1 MLGGATAGMQAVQ
14 CSGQA
19 GIYNLHRFRVEV
31 FNTLNL
37 YKTQYISTKT
47 ESGHPRPMRGAT
59 SLHIPCVSAPV
70 SPAGGDT
77 GQGWENVST
86 QLRSH
91 DTRPTFT
98 RE

>member
-1 MLGGATAGMQAVQ
+1 MLGGATAGMQAVK
-14 CSGQA
+14 CRD
-19 GIYNLHRFRVEV
+19 LHRYRVEA
-31 FNTLNL
+31 LNL
-37 YKTQYISTKT
+37 YKTQCARQK
-47 ESGHPRPMRGAT
+47 PREDTLAVQGAT
-59 SLHIPCVSAPV
+59 SLHIPRVSRV

-86 QLRSH
+86 QLSSH